1 MKNKRSASLLVLTSL
16 TLVLSQGCGDLDLSG
31 IGVQLPGQDVTAQW
45 QSPASYSRTPTG
57 TNPVNPITLSV
68 DFSDQSGCPNKT
80 YRFWLFSKDGGT
92 PLTGIGSNAEL
103 LPTNHFEQVVSL
115 PIDVPVYQ
123 IRLACTKA
131 NGERYANSDILES
144 GSPAFTPRS
153 AVSWQNPE
161 GYSRLPAG
169 TTPTNPI
176 TLSVDFSDQNGCPY
190 QLYRFWAYALDGS
203 PVGPIGSIMTLTPGS
218 GVTTSATLPVNV
230 PIHAVRLACV
240 DNEGNQYEDTAN
252 LEVGNPAFTPTSSG
266 TCSGHNATLC
276 AAPTTS
282 STCTTCGGTWAAIP
296 PTTNICSGE
305 PTAGGATVCA
315 QENNQSDCENLGL
328 LDGNGPCTWNGSTCD
343 IKSTV
348 CSSTITEINCDALIN
363 GGMGDCTWGPD
374 PMDGT
379 CTGESTNLGETTCAQ
394 LSDES
399 TCTHQGVLD
408 GSGKQVLASSYCT
421 WNGSACHIKST
432 VCSDLN
438 NQIRCNMLT
447 SNGYGNCTWNA
458 ASTCNN
464 PTATLCTSPQTQE
477 TCTTCGG
484 TWTTP

>member
-1 MKNKRSASLLVLTSL
+1 MKNKRSVSLLVLTSL
-16 TLVLSQGCGDLDLSG
+16 TLILSQGCGDLDLSG

-123 IRLACTKA
+123 VRLACTKA

-161 GYSRLPAG
+161 GYSRLPTG

-176 TLSVDFSDQNGCPY
+176 TLSVDFSDENGCPY

-218 GVTTSATLPVNV
+218 GVTTSATLPANV

-276 AAPTTS
+276 AAPTTP
-282 STCTTCGGTWAAIP
+282 STCTTCGGTWGNCVESATPQVLIP
-296 PTTNICSGE
+296 TELYGYEFKQYHTYQLDFNQTS
-305 PTAGGATVCA
+305 ACA
-315 QENNQSDCENLGL
+315 QGLHTGL
-328 LDGNGPCTWNGSTCD
+328 LIAGNGNWDWWVATPSTPCHPNESSLYTVNFTPTSSTDHGTTVYAITYTTPVVQAYYGTGASYDPQWNTYYPGSTD
-343 IKSTV
+343 PLEVYDYLSSNPYWTV
-348 CSSTITEINCDALIN
+348 AAASQPLNCPTINS
-363 GGMGDCTWGPD
+363 P
-374 PMDGT
+374 GT
-379 CTGESTNLGETTCAQ
+379 CIDNCEWIGDS
-394 LSDES
+394 
-399 TCTHQGVLD
+399 
-408 GSGKQVLASSYCT
+408 SG
-421 WNGSACHIKST
+421 
-432 VCSDLN
+432 CS
-438 NQIRCNMLT
+438 QISVN
-447 SNGYGNCTWNA
+447 
-458 ASTCNN
+458 
-464 PTATLCTSPQTQE
+464 CTSPQTQE